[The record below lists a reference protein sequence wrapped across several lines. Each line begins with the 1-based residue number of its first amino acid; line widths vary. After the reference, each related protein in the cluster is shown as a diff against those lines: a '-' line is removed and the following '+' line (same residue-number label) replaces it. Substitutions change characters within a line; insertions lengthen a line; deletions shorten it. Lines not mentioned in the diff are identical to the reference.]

1 MAAGVGLEVIKFKD
15 GEEYCD
21 MDVEGRVSE
30 TDEREVKET
39 EEEDEDRV
47 KNAGGEFREEEED
60 SNRDWSL
67 EKAVDGEDGDE
78 GEEEGGEYDEEVGED
93 GAETKDFSWLLMLLM
108 RAPVVRPVVWRE
120 LPLARMLVREDSVQ
134 SRMDGSSEVAAW
146 EEGIDDERGVRL
158 ALASSSC
165 RCCR

>member
-1 MAAGVGLEVIKFKD
+1 VGIGLEVIEFKD

-30 TDEREVKET
+30 TDESEVQDT
-39 EEEDEDRV
+39 EDEEDRV
-47 KNAGGEFREEEED
+47 KKAGGEIREEEED

-67 EKAVDGEDGDE
+67 EKAVDGEE
-78 GEEEGGEYDEEVGED
+78 GEEGEEDVGVYDEEVGED
-93 GAETKDFSWLLMLLM
+93 GAETKDLSWLLMLLM

-134 SRMDGSSEVAAW
+134 SSMDGSSEVAKW
-146 EEGIDDERGVRL
+146 EEGNDNEGGVGL
-158 ALASSSC
+158 VPAS
-165 RCCR
+165 CC